1 MFCLLLLSVSCDKD
15 EKMLFGAKETT
26 GILTVHSVSYS
37 SHEAIEGVSVEI
49 IGVSGVQGTDN
60 GGITKFELE
69 VGDYEVKVSK
79 DGYLAY
85 KKKVSIGV
93 NNGESD
99 LPIVGNVIE
108 DFEMYPL
115 TASFKG
121 NVIIDRQ
128 DDVNYAG
135 NAVVIAKAKDIEFI
149 SPMKTTTSTN
159 GTYSFTVVPEGL
171 ALELEAYLIEN
182 GLAYKGSGNV
192 SPLKEKQEAIAR
204 TIVLS
209 SEGNVFDKDIVI
221 EPKTITDKLTIFFNM
236 PVEVIKVNV
245 KANGMPIDVK
255 ENLSNEKRQLSI
267 SPINSDL
274 EENSNWWK
282 STTYNYNVKVKNSS
296 GKLLTITDEFRI
308 MQYGEITPITASFSR
323 DKGLTWSKQEN
334 ASYYKIYRSKT
345 KNGSYEFYKK
355 VNVNYYQIDSDW
367 FDFDDFDN
375 YESYKYI
382 KVIGVND
389 EMEGN
394 LNSTTE
400 TYINLGIL

>member
-1 MFCLLLLSVSCDKD
+1 MKKLLFSVTMFCLLLLSVSCDKD

-221 EPKTITDKLTIFFNM
+221 EPKTITDKLTIF
-236 PVEVIKVNV
+236 
-245 KANGMPIDVK
+245 
-255 ENLSNEKRQLSI
+255 SI
-267 SPINSDL
+267 CP
-274 EENSNWWK
+274 
-282 STTYNYNVKVKNSS
+282 
-296 GKLLTITDEFRI
+296 
-308 MQYGEITPITASFSR
+308 
-323 DKGLTWSKQEN
+323 
-334 ASYYKIYRSKT
+334 
-345 KNGSYEFYKK
+345 
-355 VNVNYYQIDSDW
+355 
-367 FDFDDFDN
+367 
-375 YESYKYI
+375 
-382 KVIGVND
+382 
-389 EMEGN
+389 
-394 LNSTTE
+394 
-400 TYINLGIL
+400 